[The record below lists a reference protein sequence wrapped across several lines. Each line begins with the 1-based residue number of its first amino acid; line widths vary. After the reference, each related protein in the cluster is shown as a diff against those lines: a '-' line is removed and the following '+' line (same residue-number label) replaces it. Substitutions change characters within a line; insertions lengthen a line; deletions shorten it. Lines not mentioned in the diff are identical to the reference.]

1 MEVHCILWRKFD
13 IVIEKKRL
21 GMPISKGFMADGA
34 QANWNVVCIVY
45 GIRDP
50 KVRWLTNSGLVF
62 SIGISFSTSIRSS

>member
-1 MEVHCILWRKFD
+1 
-13 IVIEKKRL
+13 
-21 GMPISKGFMADGA
+21 MPISKGFMADGA

-62 SIGISFSTSIRSS
+62 FHWS